1 MQKKEHKNTEISER
15 ISKLIEALGIKP
27 NAFALAL
34 GYNRSQT
41 IYDIVKGKSAPS
53 FDFFNKLAMSEYSEI
68 LNMEWVLTGRGEILL
83 SKTPEKPYKENVGKF
98 VGENVGFPKLRK
110 SHTNPEYPTG
120 EESFEKNVA
129 DVVVDKVFKLRTD
142 RLIDRQQIPIY
153 DMEAVAGLVPLFAD
167 QYSQSI
173 VEVMETT
180 LIPKCDGGLRIVGDS
195 MYPLLKSGDI
205 VFYKQVHDIM
215 HSIIWGEMYLI
226 SFDIDGDEY
235 VSVKYLQKS
244 DTPDH
249 IVLVSYNE
257 HHKPME
263 IHINRI
269 RALAFIKASLRL
281 NSLK

>member
-68 LNMEWVLTGRGEILL
+68 LNMDWVLTGRGEILL

-153 DMEAVAGLVPLFAD
+153 DMEAVAGLVPLFED
-167 QYSQSI
+167 QYRQSI

>member
-1 MQKKEHKNTEISER
+1 MQEKEQKISPIKQRILQFADSLGISKRVFYAQIGVSRGTLEAKTGITEDIMAKFIAAYPEVSINWLVTGNGEIFTTKTPKNT
-15 ISKLIEALGIKP
+15 IKS
-27 NAFALAL
+27 N
-34 GYNRSQT
+34 
-41 IYDIVKGKSAPS
+41 DGKI
-53 FDFFNKLAMSEYSEI
+53 D
-68 LNMEWVLTGRGEILL
+68 GEIDGKRKLQ
-83 SKTPEKPYKENVGKF
+83 KTPSN
-98 VGENVGFPKLRK
+98 
-110 SHTNPEYPTG
+110 TEYPKG

-129 DVVVDKVFKLRTD
+129 DVTVEKVFKLRTD

-244 DTPDH
+244 DIPDH

>member
-1 MQKKEHKNTEISER
+1 MKKKEHKNTEISER

-68 LNMEWVLTGRGEILL
+68 LNMDWVLTGRGEILL

>member
-1 MQKKEHKNTEISER
+1 MQEKEQKISPIKQRILQFADSLGISKRVFYAQIGVSRGTLEAKTGITEDIMAKFIAAYPEVSINWLVTGNGEIFTTKTPKNT
-15 ISKLIEALGIKP
+15 IKS
-27 NAFALAL
+27 N
-34 GYNRSQT
+34 
-41 IYDIVKGKSAPS
+41 DGKI
-53 FDFFNKLAMSEYSEI
+53 D
-68 LNMEWVLTGRGEILL
+68 GEIDGKRKLQ
-83 SKTPEKPYKENVGKF
+83 KTPSN
-98 VGENVGFPKLRK
+98 
-110 SHTNPEYPTG
+110 TEYPKG

-129 DVVVDKVFKLRTD
+129 DVTVDKVFKLRTD

-244 DTPDH
+244 DIPDH

>member
-1 MQKKEHKNTEISER
+1 MQEKKQKISPIKQRILQFADSLGISKRVFYAQIGVSRGTLEAKTGITEDIMAKFIAAYPEVSINWLVTGNGEIFTTKTPKNT
-15 ISKLIEALGIKP
+15 IKS
-27 NAFALAL
+27 N
-34 GYNRSQT
+34 
-41 IYDIVKGKSAPS
+41 DGKI
-53 FDFFNKLAMSEYSEI
+53 D
-68 LNMEWVLTGRGEILL
+68 GEIDGKRKLQ
-83 SKTPEKPYKENVGKF
+83 KTPSN
-98 VGENVGFPKLRK
+98 
-110 SHTNPEYPTG
+110 TEYPKG

-129 DVVVDKVFKLRTD
+129 DVTVDKVFKLRTD

-263 IHINRI
+263 IHVNRI

>member
-15 ISKLIEALGIKP
+15 ISKLIDALGIKP

-68 LNMEWVLTGRGEILL
+68 LNMDWVLTGRGEILL